1 MRLVCFPHAGGS
13 ASFFYSWSDSL
24 PTDVE
29 LLSVQYPGRQERLT
43 EPCVENMDELVA
55 GITHSL
61 SRFLDHPFVLFG
73 HSMGASVA
81 FEVSRQLERAF
92 GVSPRMLY
100 VSGQEAPHT
109 PMRREP
115 VSDDD
120 EALLSEIRRING
132 GNAETLDDPD
142 LRDLALP
149 AIRADFR
156 LLEAYRPQPVRSI
169 SAPITSYV
177 GDQDADVDFDSARA
191 WAQATRGTFRF
202 QTFPGGHFYLSD
214 CQPGFVSDL
223 VRAADH

>member
-13 ASFFYSWSDSL
+13 ANYFYSWSDFL
-24 PTDVE
+24 PDDVE
-29 LLSVQYPGRQERLT
+29 LLSVQYPGRHERLA
-43 EPCVENMDELVA
+43 EACVEKMDELVA
-55 GITHSL
+55 GITNAL
-61 SRFLDHPFVLFG
+61 SRFLDRPVVLFG

-81 FEVSRQLERAF
+81 FEVSRQLERTF
-92 GVSPRMLY
+92 GITPTMLY

-109 PMRREP
+109 PLRRDP
-115 VSDDD
+115 VSGDD
-120 EALLSEIRRING
+120 EALLSEIRRMNG
-132 GNAETLDDPD
+132 GNAEALDNPD

-177 GDQDADVDFDSARA
+177 GDMDADVDFDNARA

-214 CQPGFVSDL
+214 CKPGFVSDL
-223 VRAADH
+223 VRRAEQ